1 MLNSKP
7 INNLVYIDI
16 ETIPQHASFY
26 DMSLTM
32 QELFLKRFKREAEEM
47 IGLIMD
53 DWNIPSLNT
62 SEWQPKLE
70 KFYQN
75 RGALQPETA
84 QICCISIGYFKTI
97 LPIDLK
103 TLPEDLELEFVTKS
117 FAGTDEIKILKDFHA
132 SCATILNRAINHM
145 HHLVGFNSNVFDF
158 PMIAK
163 RMLINYL
170 PLPPFLDVV
179 DLKPWERSHWVDLKE
194 AYKFG
199 VYDANASLALL
210 CEVFGIESPKSDIS
224 GKDVSKI
231 FYETGNTDRIA
242 KYCNLDVK
250 STAELYL
257 RLKGIKNKVVML

>member
-7 INNLVYIDI
+7 ISNLIFVDI
-16 ETIPQHASFY
+16 ETIPQHSSFY
-26 DMSLTM
+26 LLNPTM

-53 DWNIPSLNT
+53 DWDIPSLNT
-62 SEWQPKLE
+62 PEWQPKLE

-75 RGALQPETA
+75 RAALQPETA
-84 QICCISIGYFKTI
+84 QICCISLGFFKTKFPVNMTD
-97 LPIDLK
+97 LPA
-103 TLPEDLELEFVTKS
+103 DLELEFTTRAFS
-117 FAGTDEIKILKDFHA
+117 GTDEVKILKGFYQA
-132 SCATILNRAINHM
+132 CESILSKAINHT
-145 HHLVGFNSNVFDF
+145 HHLVGFNSNNFDF

-179 DLKPWERSHWVDLKE
+179 DLKPWLREHWVDLKE
-194 AYKFG
+194 TYKFG
-199 VYDANASLALL
+199 VFDANASLAML

-224 GKDVSKI
+224 GKDVSKV
-231 FYETGNTDRIA
+231 FYETGDTDRIA
-242 KYCNLDVK
+242 RYCNFDVK

-257 RLKGIKNKVVML
+257 RLKGIRNKVVMV